1 LLPLKREEVK
11 GENGA
16 EFGHSEIL
24 RRKIRLASGRMFD
37 ALDRFW
43 SQPDLVER
51 YPELLFHIHCVVRA
65 TVPAM
70 EAARR
75 RAEELSASD
84 PVAAGVADYLA
95 RHIPEELHHD
105 EWLLDD
111 MVALGASQEEVLHR
125 IPSATAATL
134 VGTLYYWVIHAHPV
148 AWMGYAAVTEG
159 HPPSDRFLMEVM
171 ERTGIP
177 RDGFRTYLKHA
188 RLDPH
193 HAREM
198 DETLDS
204 LPLTAEHHALMG
216 VVAFHT
222 MHHLT
227 ALFEGLT
234 GKELTG
240 TKA

>member
-1 LLPLKREEVK
+1 MPLTASSREEETSVIRQ
-11 GENGA
+11 
-16 EFGHSEIL
+16 SQVL
-24 RRKIRLASGRMFD
+24 RRKIGLARGNMLD

-43 SQPDLVER
+43 SQPDLDIR
-51 YPELLFHIHCVVRA
+51 YPELLFHIYSVVRA

-75 RAEELSASD
+75 RAQELAASD
-84 PVAAGVADYLA
+84 PVAAGVAEYLA
-95 RHIPEELHHD
+95 HHIPEEVGHD

-111 MVALGASQEEVLHR
+111 IEALGGSREAVLR
-125 IPSATAATL
+125 RVPSGAAATL
-134 VGTLYYWVIHAHPV
+134 VGTVYYWVLHAHPV
-148 AWMGYAAVTEG
+148 AWMGYSAIAEG
-159 HPPSDRFLMEVM
+159 HPPSERFLLETI

-198 DETLDS
+198 DEAIDA
-204 LPLTAEHHALMG
+204 LPLTAEHSTLMG

-234 GKELTG
+234 GTPV
-240 TKA
+240 

>member
-1 LLPLKREEVK
+1 MPLIASSEKEEHTSP
-11 GENGA
+11 
-16 EFGHSEIL
+16 GHSHAL
-24 RRKIRLASGRMFD
+24 RRKIGLARGNMLD

-43 SQPDLVER
+43 SQPDLDVR
-51 YPELLFHIHCVVRA
+51 YPELLFHIYSVVRA

-75 RAEELSASD
+75 RAEELAPFD
-84 PVAAGVADYLA
+84 PVAAGVAAYLA
-95 RHIPEELHHD
+95 HHIPEEIGHD
-105 EWLLDD
+105 EWMLDD
-111 MVALGASQEEVLHR
+111 IVALGASREAVLR
-125 IPSATAATL
+125 RVPSGAAATL
-134 VGTLYYWVIHAHPV
+134 VGTVYYWVLHAHPV
-148 AWMGYAAVTEG
+148 AWMGYSAIAEG
-159 HPPSDRFLMEVM
+159 HPPSERFLLEVI

-177 RDGFRTYLKHA
+177 RDGFRCYLKHA

-198 DETLDS
+198 DEAIDA
-204 LPLTAEHHALMG
+204 LPLTGDHTTLMG

-234 GKELTG
+234 G
-240 TKA
+240 TKI

>member
-1 LLPLKREEVK
+1 ML
-11 GENGA
+11 
-16 EFGHSEIL
+16 L
-24 RRKIRLASGRMFD
+24 RRKIRLASGGMFG

-43 SQPDLVER
+43 SQPDLAER

-75 RAEELSASD
+75 RAEELAASD
-84 PVAAGVADYLA
+84 PVARGVAAYLA
-95 RHIPEELHHD
+95 HHIPEELHHD

-111 MVALGASQEEVLHR
+111 MVALGAQKDAVLAR
-125 IPSATAATL
+125 IPSAPAAAL
-134 VGTLYYWVIHAHPV
+134 VGTLYYWALHAHPV

-159 HPPSDRFLMEVM
+159 HPPSDQFLVDTM

-177 RDGFRTYLKHA
+177 PEGFRTYLKHA

-193 HAREM
+193 HSREM
-198 DETLDS
+198 DEALDA
-204 LPLTAEHHALMG
+204 LPLTPEHTALIG
-216 VVAFHT
+216 VVAFQT
-222 MHHLT
+222 MHDLA

-234 GKELTG
+234 VPGLTG
-240 TKA
+240 T